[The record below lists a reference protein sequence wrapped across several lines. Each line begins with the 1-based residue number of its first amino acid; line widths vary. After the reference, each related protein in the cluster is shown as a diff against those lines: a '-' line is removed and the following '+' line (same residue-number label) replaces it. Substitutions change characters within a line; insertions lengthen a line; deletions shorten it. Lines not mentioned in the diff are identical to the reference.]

1 MSPVD
6 VRLENAGKRYRLGVR
21 RNSAEFWGLRNVTF
35 DVPRGTSV
43 GIIGRNGAGKSTLLK
58 LLAGITA
65 PSEGRITIQG
75 RLAALIEVGS
85 GFHPELTGRENV
97 FLSGA
102 ILGMRRREL
111 AAKLPSILE
120 FAGVETFVDTPVKW
134 YSSGM
139 YVRLGFSIA
148 AHLEPDI
155 LLVDEV
161 LAVGDA
167 EFQMKCLARID
178 EMRRRGITI
187 IFISHDLTA
196 VQKLCDQAILLEK
209 GCVAAIGPPSVVI
222 ADYHRRLTTA
232 EISRDRFHAIACEGV
247 LKITNLMLW
256 DVQRPEATSL
266 KTGDP
271 LAVSIR
277 YSAARRL
284 DGVVF
289 EITYYSNDAKTVL
302 STARTETGVS
312 IMPPG
317 GVVSFECPEL
327 GFRPGSYYVQA
338 VARLASSGDVIDWW
352 DGGTML
358 YVDSGSVDG
367 QFYMPHTWSQVHDAE
382 AHVCVEPS

>member
-1 MSPVD
+1 MSAID
-6 VRLENAGKRYRLGVR
+6 VRLENVGKRYRLGVR

-35 DVPRGTSV
+35 DVSRGTSV

-85 GFHPELTGRENV
+85 GFHPELTGRENI

-111 AAKLPSILE
+111 AAKLPSIVK

-178 EMRRRGITI
+178 EMRRRGVTI

-209 GCVAAIGPPSVVI
+209 GRVVASGPPSVVI
-222 ADYHRRLTTA
+222 ADYHRSLTTV
-232 EISRDRFHAIACEGV
+232 EISRGTYGEIASEGA

-256 DVQRPEATSL
+256 DAERPEATSL
-266 KTGDP
+266 RTGNP
-271 LAVSIR
+271 LAVSLR
-277 YSAARRL
+277 YSATRRI
-284 DGVVF
+284 DGIVF
-289 EITYYSNDAKTVL
+289 EITYYSNDTKSVL

-312 IMPPG
+312 VMPPG
-317 GVVSFECPEL
+317 GVVQFDCSEL
-327 GFRPGSYYVQA
+327 GFRPGSYYVGA
-338 VARLASSGDVIDWW
+338 VARLASSGEVIDWW
-352 DGGTML
+352 DGGTVL
-358 YVDSGSVDG
+358 YVDSGSIDG
-367 QFYMPHTWSQVHDAE
+367 QFHMPHTWSQVHDAE
-382 AHVCVEPS
+382 AGVCVERS